1 MKIAYLSTFYPF
13 RGGIAQFNANL
24 LNEFKKQHEA
34 KAFTFTRQYPNIL
47 FPGKTQFVTSD
58 DKPEII
64 ESDRVLD
71 SMNPFSYYSAAKKIH
86 LFNPSLLLMKYWMSF
101 FAPSL
106 GKTARLLKK
115 KGVKSI
121 SILDNVISHE
131 KKMGEITLTKYFLN
145 SNSGFVVMTESVKND
160 LLRLKPDAKY
170 ILAPHPLYDHFG
182 NKIDKSTARTK
193 LNIPADKKVL
203 LFFGFI
209 RDYKGL
215 DILIEAMKHLDESY
229 LLVIAGEVYGS
240 FSKYDELIKKLG
252 VENKI
257 VKHVRYISDNEVP
270 LFFSAADVCV
280 LPYKNATQSGIVG
293 ISFHFDLPVI
303 ATNVGGLGEMIE
315 DGKSGLIV
323 NEISSEAIASAI
335 KKFFTDKSSEY
346 LSTIENYKQKHSW
359 ENLAHKIAEFSKDVS
374 L

>member
-1 MKIAYLSTFYPF
+1 MRIAYLSTFYPY

-24 LNEFKKQHEA
+24 LNEFKKQHDA

-47 FPGKTQFVTSD
+47 FPGKTQLVTSD
-58 DKPEII
+58 DKTEEI
-64 ESDRVLD
+64 ESERVLD
-71 SMNPFSYYSAAKKIH
+71 SINPFSYYSAPKKI
-86 LFNPSLLLMKYWMSF
+86 LAFQPEILLMKYWMSF

-115 KGVKSI
+115 KGIKTI

-131 KKMGEITLTKYFLN
+131 KRPGEIVLTKYFLN

-170 ILAPHPLYDHFG
+170 IIAPHPLYDHFG
-182 NKIDKSTARTK
+182 KKIDNASARAQLK
-193 LNIPADKKVL
+193 IPIDKKVL

-215 DILIEAMKHLDESY
+215 DLLIEAMKHLDESY
-229 LLVIAGEVYGS
+229 VLVIAGEIYGS
-240 FSKYDELIKKLG
+240 FNKYDEKIKQLG
-252 VENKI
+252 VQDKI
-257 VKHVRYISDNEVP
+257 IKHVRYINDNEVP

-280 LPYKNATQSGIVG
+280 LPYKNATQSGIAG

-315 DGKSGLIV
+315 NGKSGLIV
-323 NEISSEAIASAI
+323 NEISSEAIASTI
-335 KKFFTDKSSEY
+335 KKFFAEKSSDY
-346 LSTIENYKQKHSW
+346 FSKIQVYNQKHSW
-359 ENLAHKIAEFSKDVS
+359 ENLAKSIIKFSKS
-374 L
+374 IS